1 MYKTFKALIT
11 LVWIADI
18 LNLPQVEMLDTTY
31 PINFL
36 AWLLIFMF
44 IPSTTL
50 SIKDAN
56 NLFNRGE

>member
-50 SIKDAN
+50 YIKDAN

>member
-1 MYKTFKALIT
+1 MYKTFRALIT

-50 SIKDAN
+50 YIKDAN